1 MQKLVVIFAM
11 LIIAL
16 FSISCATSTQTS
28 HGVKN
33 PSSSGRNMPPGW
45 GGQYGGR

>member
-1 MQKLVVIFAM
+1 MQKIAIIVAM

-16 FSISCATSTQTS
+16 FSISCATSTQTG
-28 HGVKN
+28 HGAKS
-33 PSSSGRNMPPGW
+33 PASSELRMPPAW

>member
-1 MQKLVVIFAM
+1 MKKVGIILAM

-16 FSISCATSTQTS
+16 FSISCATSTQTG
-28 HGVKN
+28 HGVMN
-33 PSSSGRNMPPGW
+33 PSSSGRNMPPAW